1 MREILSQEYINKRV
15 AEIKKDIKYYS
26 SIGLSTERDLEIMEH
41 NLDDLLLFKHRGCVS
56 IPGSEI
62 DELFEKGLD
71 LVQRRY
77 TYLEEVAS
85 LGNNWW

>member
-1 MREILSQEYINKRV
+1 MEMLSQEYVNKRLT
-15 AEIKKDIKYYS
+15 EIKKDIKYYS
-26 SIGLSTERDLEIMEH
+26 SIGLSTERDLEIMER
-41 NLDDLLLFKHRGCVS
+41 NLDDLLYIRDRGYVS
-56 IPGSEI
+56 GSEI

>member
-1 MREILSQEYINKRV
+1 MLSQEYVNKRL
-15 AEIKKDIKYYS
+15 AEIKKDTKYYS
-26 SIGLSTERDLEIMEH
+26 SIGLSTERDLETMEH
-41 NLDDLLLFKHRGCVS
+41 NLDDLLLFKDRGYVS
-56 IPGSEI
+56 GSEV

>member
-1 MREILSQEYINKRV
+1 MREILSQEYINKRI

-26 SIGLSTERDLEIMEH
+26 SIGLSTDRDLKIMEH
-41 NLDDLLLFKHRGCVS
+41 NLDNLLYIRDRGQV
-56 IPGSEI
+56 PGSEI
-62 DELFEKGLD
+62 DELFAKGLD
-71 LVQRRY
+71 LVERRY

>member
-1 MREILSQEYINKRV
+1 MKLLSPEYINERLT
-15 AEIKKDIKYYS
+15 EIKKDVKYYS
-26 SIGLSTERDLEIMEH
+26 SVGLSTERDLETMER
-41 NLDDLLLFKHRGCVS
+41 NLDDLLLFKDRGYVS
-56 IPGSEI
+56 GSEV
-62 DELFEKGLD
+62 DELFEKGLN

>member
-1 MREILSQEYINKRV
+1 MEMLSQEYINKRV
-15 AEIKKDIKYYS
+15 IEIKKDIKYYS

-41 NLDDLLLFKHRGCVS
+41 NLDDLLYIKDRGYTS
-56 IPGSEI
+56 DSEV

>member
-1 MREILSQEYINKRV
+1 MEMFSQEYVNKRFT
-15 AEIKKDIKYYS
+15 EIKKDIKYYS

-41 NLDDLLLFKHRGCVS
+41 NLDDLLYIKDRGYTS
-56 IPGSEI
+56 DSEV

>member
-1 MREILSQEYINKRV
+1 MFSQEYVNKRFT
-15 AEIKKDIKYYS
+15 EIKKDIKYYS

-41 NLDDLLLFKHRGCVS
+41 NLDDLLYIRDRGYVS
-56 IPGSEI
+56 GSEV

>member
-1 MREILSQEYINKRV
+1 MEMLSQEYVNKRLT
-15 AEIKKDIKYYS
+15 EIKKDIKYYS

-41 NLDDLLLFKHRGCVS
+41 NLDDLLYIKDRGYVS
-56 IPGSEI
+56 DPEI